1 VLRRLPAAFVAI
13 ATVASLAQAQGP
25 AVPEGATPNRL
36 ERTRSAPERAS
47 GLSQPAPRSSLA
59 LEALGGSLGSAV
71 GIGAVLLLSECGP
84 DDMACDFISVG
95 VAGAAGVL
103 GATLGTTLVARR
115 TGAKHS
121 VAGAALGAIL
131 GTAVGLGVH
140 YLLNNNS
147 DRNLDDLIVLPI
159 FAISQGL
166 FAAILGRR

>member
-1 VLRRLPAAFVAI
+1 MV
-13 ATVASLAQAQGP
+13 TVASLAQAQRPVGP
-25 AVPEGATPNRL
+25 TVAAQARL
-36 ERTRSAPERAS
+36 GRVRAAPAPAF

-59 LEALGGSLGSAV
+59 LEVLGGSLGSAA
-71 GIGAVLLLSECGP
+71 GIGAVVLLSDCGV
-84 DDMACDFISVG
+84 DDLACDIMSAG
-95 VAGAAGVL
+95 LAGAAGVL
-103 GATLGTTLVARR
+103 GATIGTTLVARQ

-147 DRNLDDLIVLPI
+147 DRNLDDLVVLPI

-166 FAAILGRR
+166 FAAIVGRR

>member
-1 VLRRLPAAFVAI
+1 MVRRLPSVFVAM

-25 AVPEGATPNRL
+25 AVPKGATPNRL
-36 ERTRSAPERAS
+36 ERVRSTAAPVS
-47 GLSQPAPRSSLA
+47 GLSQPGPRSSLA
-59 LEALGGSLGSAV
+59 LEALGGSLGSAA

-95 VAGAAGVL
+95 LAGAAGVL
-103 GATLGTTLVARR
+103 GATLGTTLVARQ

-121 VAGAALGAIL
+121 VSGAALGAIL

-147 DRNLDDLIVLPI
+147 DRNLDDLVVLPI
-159 FAISQGL
+159 FAISQGF
-166 FAAILGRR
+166 FAALVGGR